1 MRSQNVTKNKRT
13 RSPNGSICR
22 KKTQRTTTRQIDKLM
37 TDKVSK
43 VGQKRTFAEK
53 EPTIIIVDSKSKN
66 WDRQLPVTV
75 ELKSEKIAASDR
87 SAQRELSFGNASKER
102 MQAIV
107 ATKLSKRR
115 AACLLEKATVQQTI
129 TR

>member
-1 MRSQNVTKNKRT
+1 MRDQNVTKNKRK
-13 RSPNGSICR
+13 RSPNASTSR
-22 KKTQRTTTRQIDKLM
+22 KKSQRTTRQIDKLL
-37 TDKVSK
+37 TNNVSK

-53 EPTIIIVDSKSKN
+53 EPTIVIVDSKSKN
-66 WDRQLPVTV
+66 WDRQLPFTV

-102 MQAIV
+102 VQAIV

-115 AACLLEKATVQQTI
+115 AACLLEKATVQ
-129 TR
+129 